1 MSPCVCSLGT
11 CTILLSFSKF
21 IFGNGR
27 VIYKVNNSGNCTMA
41 QNSLK
46 LHAPSHMYYL
56 GVQEFVVDLKHILIY
71 ANCCTE

>member
-1 MSPCVCSLGT
+1 MQSRYLYHIIKLFKVH
-11 CTILLSFSKF
+11 FWQW
-21 IFGNGR
+21 

-46 LHAPSHMYYL
+46 LHAPSCMYHL

-71 ANCCTE
+71 AICCTSE

>member
-1 MSPCVCSLGT
+1 MQSRYLYHIIKLFKVHFWQWEGD
-11 CTILLSFSKF
+11 
-21 IFGNGR
+21 
-27 VIYKVNNSGNCTMA
+27 YKVNNCTMA

-46 LHAPSHMYYL
+46 LHAPSHMYHL